1 MKDGLME
8 TKQCRKS
15 AAGLA
20 FAAAV
25 ALAFSAQAREYRA
38 AVYPAWH
45 DHNHSREWNFAFE
58 KTGTCYTNLLWSK
71 ESLDDFH
78 AHIDDYDFILVPSLY
93 NFTKDYAKDPVP
105 FDANAYAPIVAK
117 WIQNGG
123 SMLVIDA
130 NYPKPLEWLGVADP
144 KMAVSAASCN
154 YLGPAVGSQPMDPVM
169 FFPKRA
175 EYGFYWGHMT
185 IPNPDETEWKVLSR
199 CGHGEPTLLVRR
211 WGKGMVLVSTMRTC
225 VVEFIENLRANQM
238 FYSLGLVM
246 RQCELKDPIPGP
258 NRFEC
263 SVDNV
268 SEHPVRGK
276 MTLTLT
282 PEGGESV
289 VYASESELPAKA
301 TGTLALDCTIRLRG
315 KAKATLMFSVGDKVG
330 TLFDREI
337 ELQDFFKVTG
347 TRYRGLVTTRR
358 RATALSFGVH
368 VYPFEA
374 GFTNHTVRVTV
385 LNALKR
391 TVAQATAPAATG
403 DSRIAVPFVIRNGG
417 PGTYVVR
424 GELLKAGETE
434 PVATSDAELI
444 ILGDEPNLTVFD
456 EDLTMLNDGEPFFPM
471 GIYHPA
477 ADKGPVAYFDDFA
490 TIADVGF
497 NVVNT
502 FGWAGI
508 RAVDEFAE
516 LGMKALWEPLPHN
529 TPNLCRS
536 RGTVMRGHP
545 GALIYYT
552 CDEPSMS
559 AFPRVKGLTA
569 AWHETDLNHP
579 TVVVSCEPS
588 HYRANC
594 DLADILAIDTYPYHP
609 NKGENSNIE
618 TVSDYT
624 VHAMEASAGR
634 TPVLVVPQAFG
645 YEPEDIW
652 RNMSLQAIVHGA
664 KGLVWYAWNELQPGL
679 GLKHHPD
686 AQKYVAKFIVELKSL
701 VPAILN
707 CAPSPR
713 QFVTDDGRVHGMVA
727 TDPKT
732 GTKFLFA
739 VNVKREPASCTLDV
753 PELGTGEAKPEAAFG
768 GETLDAADG
777 KVAVALAKF
786 GSGIWCWGGP
796 KPVPPR
802 LASDF
807 AVRPLPARGSGRTLR
822 VKSGD
827 DLQKALDAAK
837 DGDTIEV
844 GEGTYGPICS
854 DNKFVEIVATG
865 ACSNTVIDAGG
876 TARCAT
882 LTEKE
887 FGDMAFQTNT
897 LVRGFTL
904 RGGVCA
910 GERIRPKE
918 GGAAVGG
925 TFVGCVFEKN
935 AARYGG
941 AVAQATLENCVLRQN
956 TASANGG
963 AAAYCRLRGCV
974 LTGNTATFD
983 GGAAEYCRSENCT
996 FENNGAKRDGGAAHM
1011 GVLTGCTFAKNS
1023 ASRNGGATMLSVARS
1038 CLYRENSAKF
1048 GGGAADGRTV
1058 LSTFGRNRAGVDG
1071 GAVFCTATNPDWSV
1085 CSVESCS
1092 FVGNQAFA
1100 LKGTPADELSANA
1113 VGKNNWTEISAA
1125 NTNAAP
1131 KGMTYSRER
1140 FFMGGNDFRPRPGAP
1155 IIDADVDCAGR
1166 ADECDAAGKRRLVGG
1181 RADAAAFEFD
1191 PAGCTVFDRIL
1202 TGTEKSSG
1210 FSLGD
1215 CGGNAPAFGR
1225 FDFTFELKIPSGAK
1239 GTLFTL
1245 PGGRAS
1251 TLWAE
1256 VDGGRLQVKLAPNG
1270 MEAEK
1275 NHLTLGSAVRVDDS
1289 KRHVLTVRL
1298 LLGEGPDRTLSA
1310 AVDGQPFAK
1319 QADCPTWKYIQLPVG
1334 KIDFPSAPGKDS
1346 LGAVRRIRLDVA
1358 PY

>member
-1 MKDGLME
+1 MKRRMIPTLAVL
-8 TKQCRKS
+8 
-15 AAGLA
+15 AAVLLA
-20 FAAAV
+20 FAAE
-25 ALAFSAQAREYRA
+25 AREYRA

-45 DHNHSREWNFAFE
+45 NHHHGREWNFAFE
-58 KTGTCYTNLLWSK
+58 KTGTAYTNLLWSK

-78 AHIDDYDFILVPSLY
+78 RHIDDYDFILVPSLY
-93 NFTKDYAKDPVP
+93 NYTKDEKNDPVP
-105 FDANAYAPIVAK
+105 FDAKAYAPVVAK
-117 WIQNGG
+117 WIQRGG
-123 SMLVIDA
+123 CLLVIDA
-130 NYPKPLEWLGVADP
+130 NYPKPLSWLGEADP
-144 KMAVSAASCN
+144 KMALSAAYCN

-185 IPNPDETEWKVLSR
+185 IPNPGESDWKVLSR
-199 CGHGEPTLLVRR
+199 CGHGEPTLVVRR

-225 VVEFIENLRANQM
+225 VVEFIENMRANQM
-238 FYSLGLVM
+238 FYSLGLLM

-263 SVDNV
+263 QVDNI
-268 SEHPVRGK
+268 SEKPVRGK
-276 MTLTLT
+276 MTLTIT
-282 PEGGESV
+282 PADGERA
-289 VYASESELPAKA
+289 VYEAESELPAKA
-301 TGTLALDCTIRLRG
+301 TGTLALDCTVRQRG
-315 KAKATLMFSVGDKVG
+315 KAKATLTFSVGDKVG

-337 ELQDFFKVTG
+337 ELQDFFRMTG
-347 TRYRGLVTTRR
+347 TRYRGLVTTKR
-358 RATALSFGVH
+358 RAPRLDFGVH

-374 GFTNHTVRVTV
+374 GFTNHSVRVTV

-391 TVAQATAPAATG
+391 SVAGATAPAAAG
-403 DSRIAVPFVIRNGG
+403 DSWISVPFAVRNAG

-424 GELLKAGETE
+424 GELLKDGAKE
-434 PVATSDAELI
+434 PVATSDAELV

-456 EDLTMLNDGEPFFPM
+456 EDLAMLNDGEPFFPM

-477 ADKGPVAYFDDFA
+477 ADKGPVAYYQDFA
-490 TIADVGF
+490 TIADIGF

-502 FGWAGI
+502 FGWAGV
-508 RAVDEFAE
+508 RAVDQFAE
-516 LGMKALWEPLPHN
+516 LGMKALWEPIPHN

-552 CDEPSMS
+552 CDEPGMS
-559 AFPRVKGLTA
+559 AFPRVKGLTQ
-569 AWHETDLNHP
+569 AWHETDTNHP
-579 TVVVSCEPS
+579 TVVCSCEPS

-609 NKGENSNIE
+609 TKGENSNIE

-624 VHAMEASAGR
+624 IHAMEASAGR
-634 TPVLVVPQAFG
+634 TPIMVVAQAFG

-664 KGLVWYAWNELQPGL
+664 RGLIWYAWNELHPGL
-679 GLKHHPD
+679 GLKHHPE
-686 AQKYVAKFIVELKSL
+686 ARAYVAKFIVELKSL

-707 CAPSPR
+707 YATPPR
-713 QFVTDDGRVHGMVA
+713 RFVTEDGRVHGMVA

-732 GTKFLFA
+732 GTKYLFA
-739 VNVKREPASCTLDV
+739 VNVKREPAACALEV
-753 PELGTGEAKPEAAFG
+753 PELGTGAVKLEAAFG
-768 GETLDAADG
+768 GEALDGADG
-777 KVAVALAKF
+777 KVAVKFPKF

-802 LASDF
+802 LAAEF
-807 AVRPLPARGSGRTLR
+807 AVRPLPVRGSGRTIR
-822 VKSGD
+822 VKAGES
-827 DLQKALDAAK
+827 LQAAVDAAK

-844 GEGTYGPICS
+844 GEGTYGPIAS

-876 TARCAT
+876 KARCAT

-904 RGGVCA
+904 RNGVCA
-910 GERIRPKE
+910 GERIRPSE

-941 AVAQATLENCVLRQN
+941 AAAQATLLGCTLRGN
-956 TASANGG
+956 AAAANGG
-963 AAAYCRLRGCV
+963 AAAYCRLRDCT
-974 LTGNTATFD
+974 LTGNTAAFD
-983 GGAAEYCRSENCT
+983 GGAAEYCRATCCR

-1011 GVLTGCTFAKNS
+1011 GVLTGCTFLKNG
-1023 ASRNGGATMLSVARS
+1023 ARRNGGATMLSVARS
-1038 CLYRENSAKF
+1038 CLYRENAAAF
-1048 GGGAADGRTV
+1048 GGGAADGRTE
-1058 LSTFGRNRAGVDG
+1058 LSTFARNKAGADG
-1071 GAVFCTATNPDWSV
+1071 GAVFCTATNPDASV

-1092 FVGNQAFA
+1092 FTGNQAFK

-1113 VGKNNWTEISAA
+1113 IGKNNWTEITPA

-1140 FFMGGNDFRPRPGAP
+1140 FFMSGTDFRPYPGSP
-1155 IIDADVDCAGR
+1155 VIDADEGCSGR
-1166 ADECDAAGKRRLVGG
+1166 TDERDAAGHRRLVGG
-1181 RADAAAFEFD
+1181 RADACAFEFD
-1191 PAGCTVFDRIL
+1191 PSGCTLFDL
-1202 TGTEKSSG
+1202 GFTGEEKSMA
-1210 FSLGD
+1210 FSLGN
-1215 CGGNAPAFGR
+1215 CGGNSPAFGR
-1225 FDFTFELKIPSGAK
+1225 FDFTFELEIPSGAK
-1239 GTLFTL
+1239 GAVFTL

-1256 VDGGRLQVKLAPNG
+1256 VAEGRLLVKLAPNG
-1270 MEAEK
+1270 MEAK
-1275 NHLTLGSAVRVDDS
+1275 TNFLTLRSPGRVDDG
-1289 KRHVLTVRL
+1289 KRHVLALRL
-1298 LLGEGPDRTLSA
+1298 LLGEGPDRTLTA

-1319 QADCPTWKYIQLPVG
+1319 QEDCPTWKYIQLPVG
-1334 KIDFPSAPGKDS
+1334 KIDFSSAPGKDS